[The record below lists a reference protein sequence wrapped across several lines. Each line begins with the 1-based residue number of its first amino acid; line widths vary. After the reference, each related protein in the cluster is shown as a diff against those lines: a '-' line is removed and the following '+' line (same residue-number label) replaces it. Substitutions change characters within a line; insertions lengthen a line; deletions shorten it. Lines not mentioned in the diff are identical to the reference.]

1 MREKHLDFAAIIV
14 DDCAVLCY
22 NVNNDSEVKMK
33 IDIFNTD
40 KKYDIIYCDPP
51 WQFLTWS
58 NKGKDRSAEKHYA
71 TMAKYDIQKLPVSNI
86 SAKNSVLF
94 LWATAPC
101 LIEALELIKAW
112 GFTYKTVGFTWIKQ
126 CKKSNKLFTG
136 MGYYTRA
143 NAEFCLLATKGKIL
157 ERKSHSV
164 SQVIVSHIEEHSKKP
179 AEVRDRITKL
189 FGNDLKKIE
198 LFARQY
204 ADGWDCWGNEV

>member
-1 MREKHLDFAAIIV
+1 MTLQPLIV

-40 KKYDIIYCDPP
+40 KKYDIILCDPP

-112 GFTYKTVGFTWIKQ
+112 GFTYKTVGFTWVKQ
-126 CKKSNKLFTG
+126 CKKSDKLFTG

-157 ERKSHSV
+157 ERKSHSI
-164 SQVIVSHIEEHSKKP
+164 SQIIVSHIEEHSKKP
-179 AEVRDRITKL
+179 AEARDRITKL
-189 FGNDLKKIE
+189 FGNDLQKIE

>member
-1 MREKHLDFAAIIV
+1 MTLQPIIV

-33 IDIFNTD
+33 VDIFNAD
-40 KKYDIIYCDPP
+40 KKYDIILCDPP

-112 GFTYKTVGFTWIKQ
+112 GFTYKTVGFTWVKQ
-126 CKKSNKLFTG
+126 CKKSDKLFTG

-157 ERKSHSV
+157 ERKSHSI
-164 SQVIVSHIEEHSKKP
+164 SQIIVSHIEEHSKKP
-179 AEVRDRITKL
+179 AEARDRITKL
-189 FGNDLKKIE
+189 FGNDLQKIE

>member
-1 MREKHLDFAAIIV
+1 MTLQPLIV

-22 NVNNDSEVKMK
+22 NVNKDSEVKMK
-33 IDIFNTD
+33 IDIFNTN
-40 KKYDIIYCDPP
+40 KKYDIILCDPP

-58 NKGKDRSAEKHYA
+58 NKGKGRSAEKHYP
-71 TMAKYDIQKLPVSNI
+71 TMQKAAIQDLPI
-86 SAKNSVLF
+86 SKISSENSVLF

-101 LIEALELIKAW
+101 LIEAIELIKAW

-143 NAEFCLLATKGKIL
+143 NAEFCLLATKGKVLDRI
-157 ERKSHSV
+157 SHSV

-179 AEVRDRITKL
+179 AEARDRITKL

>member
-1 MREKHLDFAAIIV
+1 MQPIIV

-33 IDIFNTD
+33 VDIFNAD
-40 KKYDIIYCDPP
+40 KKYDIILCDPP

-112 GFTYKTVGFTWIKQ
+112 GFTYKTVGFTWVKQ
-126 CKKSNKLFTG
+126 CKKSDKLFTG

-157 ERKSHSV
+157 ERKSHSI
-164 SQVIVSHIEEHSKKP
+164 SQIIVSHIEEHSKKP
-179 AEVRDRITKL
+179 AEARDRITKL
-189 FGNDLKKIE
+189 FGNDLQKIE